1 MIGTIWSSLTALTV
15 GNINILRFY
24 LCHLIKPFSSLPK
37 ELYDDVALAKRMG
50 GKEEFA
56 LTVDKSFVDGYNRGI
71 DDMKDYVKKLWG
83 PSAQVDYRVK
93 QLLFWL
99 VRLATVAAAFQEQD
113 QEDKNLR
120 RVLLVSMLQF
130 VVLPYSLSVAL
141 GYGLE
146 TVFAIYT
153 GHAIIQTI
161 LTALTT
167 AFIPEKYNLAIT
179 ISPTF
184 LISFLALDQL
194 LCVYTLF
201 RSPIGPVEKMP
212 MKRIWQSV
220 WYGFLNCKTYYLI
233 LLPIIYGTKIA
244 IIPWILDYCVGL
256 SSVITNRTTGF
267 WSPLFYH
274 AHRIGHIPIVYPDA
288 HRFHHHLH
296 DATSFDAHIFGSGAP
311 EEWLILLTDI
321 FLAHFLKVC
330 PASLGP
336 SVLAV
341 SWYNKWGFH
350 SRKANPSDDGDNFHV
365 NHHSTHVKNIAITYP
380 YDLLMGTAMK
390 PRVHWAGYEIF
401 REESKDGKSYKVCFV
416 PLDSGDTGDGQLLK
430 RSKRQSIS
438 LSGVDFSTHSP
449 ELEQ

>member
-15 GNINILRFY
+15 GNIVIFKFY
-24 LCHLIKPFSSLPK
+24 LCHLLKPFFCLPV
-37 ELYDDVALAKRMG
+37 ELYNDVALAKRMG
-50 GKEEFA
+50 KKEEFA

-71 DDMKDYVKKLWG
+71 DDLKEYVKKLWG
-83 PSAQVDYRVK
+83 PHAQVDYRVK
-93 QLLFWL
+93 QILFWL
-99 VRLATVAAAFQEQD
+99 VRFATVATAFQE

-120 RVLLVSMLQF
+120 LVLLVSLLQF
-130 VVLPYSLSVAL
+130 VVLPYSLSIAL
-141 GYGLE
+141 AYGLE
-146 TVFAIYT
+146 TVFVAYT
-153 GHAIIQTI
+153 GHAIVQSI
-161 LTALTT
+161 LTALTN
-167 AFIPEKYNLAIT
+167 AFIPEKYKVVIT

-184 LISFLALDQL
+184 LAAFLIVDQL

-201 RSPIGPVEKMP
+201 RTPIGLAVEKMP
-212 MKRIWQSV
+212 TGRIWQSV

-233 LLPIIYGTKIA
+233 LLPITYGTKIA
-244 IIPWILDYCVGL
+244 IIPWTLDYCLGL
-256 SSVITNRTTGF
+256 SSLITKRTTAY

-274 AHRIGHIPIVYPDA
+274 AHKIGHIPIVYPDA

-296 DATSFDAHIFGSGAP
+296 DATSFDAHIFASGAP

-321 FLAHFLKVC
+321 VLAHYLKVC

-336 SVLAV
+336 SVLAI

-350 SRKANPSDDGDNFHV
+350 SRKANPNDDGDNFHV

-401 REESKDGKSYKVCFV
+401 REESKDDKSYKVCFV
-416 PLDSGDTGDGQLLK
+416 PLDRGDVQVLSM
-430 RSKRQSIS
+430 SKRQSLS
-438 LSGVDFSTHSP
+438 LSGIDFSG
-449 ELEQ
+449 LEFEE